1 MPSFD
6 VDIQRDVDVA
16 EALVA
21 LCHAAVQATLAHQQV
36 EPPAALSLLLTGDE
50 PIRQLN
56 RDYRGLDR
64 PTDVLSFA
72 AGEAMPAMAEAEPYL
87 GDVVISVPYAAHQAE
102 VARHT
107 VAAELQLLAVHG
119 VLHLL
124 GYDDEEPAPRQAM
137 WAVQAEIL
145 AQLGVAITLPL
156 EDDDGQ

>member
-1 MPSFD
+1 MSPFD

-21 LCHAAVQATLAHQQV
+21 LCQTAVVTALDQQQV
-36 EPPAALSLLLTGDE
+36 EPPVALSLLLTGDE
-50 PIRQLN
+50 PIQQLN

-72 AGEAMPAMAEAEPYL
+72 AGETMPGMAEVERYL
-87 GDVVISVPYAAHQAE
+87 GDVVISVPYAARQAK
-102 VARHT
+102 AGGHT
-107 VAAELQLLAVHG
+107 LAAELQLLAVHG

-124 GYDDEEPAPRQAM
+124 GYDDEVPASRQAM

-145 AQLGVAITLPL
+145 AQLGVAVTLPF

>member
-1 MPSFD
+1 MPAFVVD
-6 VDIQRDVDVA
+6 VQRDIDVA
-16 EALVA
+16 DALVA
-21 LCHAAVQATLAHQQV
+21 QCQTAVATTLTHHQL

-50 PIRQLN
+50 AIRRLN

-72 AGEAMPAMAEAEPYL
+72 AGEVMPGMAEAEPYL
-87 GDVVISVPYAAHQAE
+87 GDIVISVPYAARQAE
-102 VARHT
+102 TGGHT
-107 VAAELQLLAVHG
+107 LAAELQLLAVHG

-156 EDDDGQ
+156 EDDDDQ